1 MKEKAIEY
9 FMNGNSCAE
18 SVILAAAD
26 EGLCDKVLLPCA
38 TSFSGGMSSGC
49 VCGALAAA
57 QMVLGYNFG
66 KENSKGNEVVARQ
79 KARELV
85 EGFVK
90 RNKVTCCR
98 ALTRG
103 LEGMQRKQ
111 HCQKMVGDSIELLE
125 ELIKV
130 KV

>member
-18 SVILAAAD
+18 AVILAAAD

-57 QMVLGYNFG
+57 QMVLGYNFE
-66 KENSKGNEVVARQ
+66 K
-79 KARELV
+79 
-85 EGFVK
+85 
-90 RNKVTCCR
+90 
-98 ALTRG
+98 
-103 LEGMQRKQ
+103 
-111 HCQKMVGDSIELLE
+111 
-125 ELIKV
+125 
-130 KV
+130 